1 MRPIPNLTANLSI
14 KPIHLMIPVLAVLV
28 GLAGCTSTSSNT
40 PAPAP
45 IPQPVP
51 PPPIKEA
58 PLPVRANLRA
68 ELAAGY
74 YERGQMDV
82 ALQELT
88 EAVKLDPTNA
98 KIYNVYGLVYATLG
112 QDADA
117 ARNFRKALELSPND
131 SEFRQNWGWYLCT
144 HAQAKE
150 SIPEFERAISNPLY
164 KTPEIALINAGRCA
178 GSLGETQRA
187 EQFFRRAL
195 NVSPSNPEA
204 AYSLSQLAYKE
215 GRLPEA
221 RALMKPVMQ
230 QNNPSAEE
238 LVLGMCIERKLGDR
252 SAEASYVSQ
261 LRNRYPNSPETKSI
275 ATGACE

>member
-1 MRPIPNLTANLSI
+1 MRRLVLLFVPIFALL
-14 KPIHLMIPVLAVLV
+14 LV
-28 GLAGCTSTSSNT
+28 GGCTSTTTT
-40 PAPAP
+40 PSPSAIA
-45 IPQPVP
+45 VTP
-51 PPPIKEA
+51 PPPTVIKEA

-82 ALQELT
+82 ALQELG
-88 EAVKLDPTNA
+88 EAVKLDPTIP

-117 ARNFRKALELSPND
+117 ATNFRKALAMAPND

-144 HAQAKE
+144 HNQARE
-150 SIPEFERAISNPLY
+150 SIPEFELAARNPLY

-178 GSLGETQRA
+178 ESLGEDKQA
-187 EQFFRRAL
+187 ESFFRRAL
-195 NVSPSNPEA
+195 SLSPNNPQA

-221 RALMKPVMQ
+221 RAMMKPVMQ
-230 QNNPSAEE
+230 QNNPPAEA
-238 LVLGMCIERKLGDR
+238 LALGVCIERKLGDH
-252 SAEASYVSQ
+252 SAEASYYSQ
-261 LRNRYPNSPETKSI
+261 LRNRYPDSPVTKS
-275 ATGACE
+275 AAAGTCE

>member
-1 MRPIPNLTANLSI
+1 MRPASWLIPLLAAL
-14 KPIHLMIPVLAVLV
+14 VLA
-28 GLAGCTSTSSNT
+28 AGCSSTSTTSPPVAVAPT
-40 PAPAP
+40 PPP
-45 IPQPVP
+45 P

-82 ALQELT
+82 ALQELA
-88 EAVKLDPTNA
+88 EAVKLDPTNP

-112 QDADA
+112 QDTDA
-117 ARNFRKALELSPND
+117 ARNFRKALELAPND

-144 HAQAKE
+144 HAQARE
-150 SIPEFERAISNPLY
+150 SIPEFERAVSNPLY

-178 GSLGETQRA
+178 GSLGESKQA
-187 EQFFRRAL
+187 EAFFRRAL
-195 NVSPSNPEA
+195 VVSPNNPEA
-204 AYSLSQLAYKE
+204 SLSLAQLTYKE

-230 QNNPSAEE
+230 QTNPQPEA
-238 LVLGMCIERKLGDR
+238 LALGACIERKMGDR
-252 SAEASYVSQ
+252 SAEASYISQ
-261 LRNRYPNSPETKSI
+261 LRNRYPDSAEAKFI